1 MNNDFFKGIK
11 QWEINMQ
18 DMQFK
23 MPIFYYDTTTITA
36 IYTASTG
43 KVKAL
48 LPLPQMN
55 PIELLPGKCLVAFTA
70 FEYRKTDIDSYNEF
84 AISFVTN
91 IYFNQLEFAE
101 SRDKQA
107 AALEIGSGHRICDD
121 LQKIGLSATP
131 VVYQYSPLNQAILF
145 AGRNLLDN

>member
-36 IYTASTG
+36 IYTAST
-43 KVKAL
+43 
-48 LPLPQMN
+48 
-55 PIELLPGKCLVAFTA
+55 PIELFPGKCLVAFTA

-84 AISFVTN
+84 AIAFLVTFDKPQVPFLTSALQMYRRRMTAYIWHLPVTTEIARVGGSQIYCGYRIRKRDGSNHLPFV
-91 IYFNQLEFAE
+91 
-101 SRDKQA
+101 
-107 AALEIGSGHRICDD
+107 
-121 LQKIGLSATP
+121 
-131 VVYQYSPLNQAILF
+131 
-145 AGRNLLDN
+145 